1 MALGRREM
9 ARGAINR
16 NPQERASI
24 SLWPTPGQKGV
35 EMWKSWHCG
44 LRMGVPLA

>member
-24 SLWPTPGQKGV
+24 HFGQLRDKK
-35 EMWKSWHCG
+35 EWKSGKAGTAVCG
-44 LRMGVPLA
+44 WEFH